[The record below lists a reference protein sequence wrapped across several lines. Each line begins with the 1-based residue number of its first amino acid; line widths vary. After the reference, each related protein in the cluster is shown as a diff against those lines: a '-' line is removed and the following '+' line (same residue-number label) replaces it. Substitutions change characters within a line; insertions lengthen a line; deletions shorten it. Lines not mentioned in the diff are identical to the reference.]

1 MHVVRNFMLLVLGAV
16 VGVVLV
22 AAGLLVGLGP
32 SLVQV
37 ARAQVIPAPAVPAPP
52 FAVPT
57 PPSAAPT
64 PVLTPAPA
72 STLPPAPTPVL
83 TAAPANTPVAP
94 PPTVVGSPAT
104 RLLPEE
110 QSLVDVYERVS
121 PAVVNITNQIGSA
134 SPSTN
139 DFPRTGLGSGFFF
152 DDRGYILT
160 NNHVVD
166 DASRLEVTL
175 ADGTSVPGQLVGRDP
190 ANDLAVVK
198 VEVPKEKI
206 HTVPFGDS
214 DRLKPG
220 QLAIAIGNPFGL
232 DRTMTTGIIS
242 AVGRTRPNE
251 QQRSIRNMIQ
261 TDAAVNPGNSGGPLL
276 DSSGQVIGVNTAI
289 ESPVRGSVGIGFAV
303 PINTAKL
310 FLPQMLAGGK
320 VVHPW
325 LGITGMPL
333 TSLTAQNLGL
343 STSEGVYVTDTVP
356 DGPARKAGIKGAGGG
371 SGRQV
376 PKGGDV
382 ILAID
387 GQKIAKPDDISAY
400 LDTKKVGDVVK
411 VEVLRDDQRQTIDV
425 TLGEWPDTIS
435 TGPRGGGAPPP
446 AIPNIPGLPN
456 LPFGGR

>member
-1 MHVVRNFMLLVLGAV
+1 MHVVRNLMLLVLGAV
-16 VGVVLV
+16 VGVALV

-37 ARAQVIPAPAVPAPP
+37 ARVQVIPAPAVPAPP
-52 FAVPT
+52 LAAPTPPAAAPTPPAVPT
-57 PPSAAPT
+57 PPLPAPT
-64 PVLTPAPA
+64 QVPTLVPA
-72 STLPPAPTPVL
+72 STPPP
-83 TAAPANTPVAP
+83 P
-94 PPTVVGSPAT
+94 PPTVVSSPAT

-110 QSLVDVYERVS
+110 QALVDVYDRAS

-175 ADGTSVPGQLVGRDP
+175 ADGTNVPGQLVGRDP

-198 VEVPKEKI
+198 VDVPKEKI
-206 HTVPFGDS
+206 HTVPLGDS

-343 STSEGVYVTDTVP
+343 STTEGVYVTDTVP

-400 LDTKKVGDVVK
+400 LDTKKVGDVVQ
-411 VEVLRDDQRQTIDV
+411 VEVLRDGQRQTIDV
-425 TLGEWPDTIS
+425 TLGEWPDTAS
-435 TGPRGGGAPPP
+435 TGPRGGAPPP